1 MLHRDIQ
8 GKQVLM
14 TDTKTQKLI
23 LAVPKGRI
31 LEELMPVLQA
41 CDIIPEDDFTNS
53 KSRKLQFTT
62 NHENLDIIR
71 VRAFDVATF
80 VAYGGAHLGVV
91 GSDAIEEFNYSEI
104 YAPLDMNIGHCRL
117 SVAMPTEEAKKET
130 PEKWSHIRVATK
142 YPNLTARYFAD
153 RGVQTECIKLNGAM
167 EIAPALGLARR
178 IVDLV
183 STGSTLKANNMVEI
197 EKILDVSSRLIVNRS
212 IQKTRPQEI
221 TAWINAF
228 RNAVKK

>member
-1 MLHRDIQ
+1 
-8 GKQVLM
+8 M
-14 TDTKTQKLI
+14 TDMNTQKLI

-31 LEELMPVLQA
+31 LEELMPVLKA

-53 KSRKLQFTT
+53 KSRKLKFTT

-80 VAYGGAHLGVV
+80 VAYGGAHIGIV

-117 SVAMPTEEAKKET
+117 SVAMPTEEAKKEN

-212 IQKTRPQEI
+212 IQKTRPKEI

>member
-1 MLHRDIQ
+1 
-8 GKQVLM
+8 M
-14 TDTKTQKLI
+14 TYADKKKLI

-31 LEELMPVLQA
+31 LEELMPLLKA
-41 CDIIPEDDFTNS
+41 CDIIPEDDFTND

-62 NHENLDIIR
+62 NHPNLDIIR

-91 GSDAIEEFNYSEI
+91 GSDAIEEFSYSEI
-104 YAPLDMNIGHCRL
+104 YAPLDLNIGHCRL
-117 SVAMPTEEAKKET
+117 SVAMPEEEAKNED
-130 PEKWSHIRVATK
+130 PRQWSHIRVATK
-142 YPNLTARYFAD
+142 YPSLTARHFAQ

-183 STGSTLKANNMVEI
+183 STGSTLKANNMIEV

-212 IQKTRPQEI
+212 IQKTMPTEI
-221 TAWINAF
+221 ARWVEAF
-228 RNAVKK
+228 RAAVKTQ